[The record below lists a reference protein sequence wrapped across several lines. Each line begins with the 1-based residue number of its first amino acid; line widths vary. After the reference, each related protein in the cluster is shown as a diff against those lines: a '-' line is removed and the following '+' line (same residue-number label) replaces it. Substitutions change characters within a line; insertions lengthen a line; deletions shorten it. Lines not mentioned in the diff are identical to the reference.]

1 MQVDGLVTVTAQ
13 PHTPALVPVICP
25 PECRSCFLAN
35 MYRSSLSVKAFSLS
49 LFCNYRSSLVVPA
62 THLYVDSS
70 NRLASS
76 HVYMCGSPPQGA
88 DTVYVHFSWRI
99 EVQKSA
105 HAHMEA
111 RACELALHV
120 QDRQIDTGMHML
132 WPWELWSVSADSF
145 LHAVASPFQ
154 CSANNRLVA
163 LVPNAW
169 CDQLLACSHAIESG
183 RPHSRLP
190 RVVTKERLPR
200 VDPGLRS
207 S

>member
-1 MQVDGLVTVTAQ
+1 MEEPSSTHSQTPMQLACDQQKKNQIGHHARPRRASATAPLRTRVGLLNVLFKVERAPLNPALRVRLTRMQVDGLVTVTAQ

-70 NRLASS
+70 HRLASS

-132 WPWELWSVSADSF
+132 WELW
-145 LHAVASPFQ
+145 
-154 CSANNRLVA
+154 
-163 LVPNAW
+163 
-169 CDQLLACSHAIESG
+169 
-183 RPHSRLP
+183 
-190 RVVTKERLPR
+190 
-200 VDPGLRS
+200 
-207 S
+207 